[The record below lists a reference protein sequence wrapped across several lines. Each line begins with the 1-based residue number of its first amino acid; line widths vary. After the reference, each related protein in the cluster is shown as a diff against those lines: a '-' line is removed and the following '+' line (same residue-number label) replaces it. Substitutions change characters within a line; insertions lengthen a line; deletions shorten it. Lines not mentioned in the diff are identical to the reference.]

1 MLKLGST
8 STVVNDAYL
17 NDAVLIGESFVIGFE
32 IVSFF
37 MILLISLIFSIS
49 GFRNQVRNAG
59 FCFYL

>member
-1 MLKLGST
+1 
-8 STVVNDAYL
+8 
-17 NDAVLIGESFVIGFE
+17 
-32 IVSFF
+32 